1 MKAKLVVIANKG
13 SVCSMGIG
21 DKYKGGGGGWRLGGV
36 RGDLKRDVLVW
47 LNALY
52 HWKINALLMVKPVK
66 VFVNNHP

>member
-21 DKYKGGGGGWRLGGV
+21 NKYKGGGGGVV
-36 RGDLKRDVLVW
+36 RGDLKRYVLVW
-47 LNALY
+47 LNTLWQ
-52 HWKINALLMVKPVK
+52 WKINALLMVKPVK

>member
-21 DKYKGGGGGWRLGGV
+21 DKYKGGGGGGSV

-47 LNALY
+47 LNTL
-52 HWKINALLMVKPVK
+52 
-66 VFVNNHP
+66 

>member
-21 DKYKGGGGGWRLGGV
+21 DKYKGGGGGGGG
-36 RGDLKRDVLVW
+36 GDLKRDVLVW

-52 HWKINALLMVKPVK
+52 QWKINALLMVKPVK

>member
-21 DKYKGGGGGWRLGGV
+21 DKYKGGGGGGGLG
-36 RGDLKRDVLVW
+36 RGDLKLDVQ
-47 LNALY
+47 
-52 HWKINALLMVKPVK
+52 WKINALLMVKPVK

>member
-21 DKYKGGGGGWRLGGV
+21 KKYKAEGGGRGGVV

-47 LNALY
+47 LNTLWQ
-52 HWKINALLMVKPVK
+52 WKINALLMVNQVK
-66 VFVNNHP
+66 VFVNNYP

>member
-21 DKYKGGGGGWRLGGV
+21 DKYKGGEGGGGGM

-52 HWKINALLMVKPVK
+52 QWKINALLTVKPVK